1 MGYSLAALGLRPR
14 FLGASSAA
22 GSGSAFAFRVG
33 FFTGFSAGAS
43 AALDLRP
50 GFFTAFS
57 AGAALVVFLAA
68 VFLLGFFALSAAVLA
83 VRFVGTSKYRGN
95 RICP

>member
-43 AALDLRP
+43 AALGLRP
-50 GFFTAFS
+50 GFFASPRLTRGQEGMHS
-57 AGAALVVFLAA
+57 HYL
-68 VFLLGFFALSAAVLA
+68 
-83 VRFVGTSKYRGN
+83 FVHNIG
-95 RICP
+95 